1 MSRPLRIALLLAI
14 CGVAFWWR
22 LGYLGLIDPDEP
34 FYAQTT
40 REMLQAHDWVTPRI
54 FGQPQFEKPILI
66 YWLSMGSFRL
76 FGASEFAARVPA
88 ALFAT
93 LLVFMTW
100 AFASRLLGRR
110 TGFLSAVVLA
120 TGVEFIISARMMLT
134 DMVFAAFVCG
144 SAFSL
149 WFAAREER
157 LRERWFLAAC
167 ALSGLAVL
175 TKGPLGLLLP
185 LFALAALLV
194 RRARPLPARPASIA
208 LGLAIFAVIAL
219 PWYAIMLRMYGSQ
232 YFDSFFLH
240 ENVGRFFHAEHP
252 SNNHFYY
259 YLVVLAGGSIPWM
272 PVLAVLVRR
281 ARDAALWSELPRFL
295 TVWGLLCLV
304 FFTLAASKLPSY
316 ALFLFVPLSILI
328 GHALAALLDG
338 GARDRVEVWGMGA
351 LGLVQAAA
359 FLVAPRLTPY
369 AVLAWPLG
377 LVGGCLAIAFLL
389 QTWRVSVPWVAV
401 SAAAAPALVVAC
413 LGWAGPTLDDI
424 LSARSLAGTIAG
436 DVRASEPVMASPIL
450 ARGVLYYSHHPVTVL
465 SGRARPFYTPHPL
478 PVVVGADG
486 LTRYLGEKGSA
497 LCALT
502 ARDWARLR
510 PGLPPGRWTVQDT
523 CGDKVLARV
532 SAAPGSPPGSPTP

>member
-1 MSRPLRIALLLAI
+1 MTRPLRIALLLVI

-76 FGASEFAARVPA
+76 FGPSEFAARVPA

-93 LLVFMTW
+93 ILVFMTW
-100 AFASRLLGRR
+100 AFASRQLGGRE
-110 TGFLSAVVLA
+110 GLLSAVVLA
-120 TGVEFIISARMMLT
+120 TAVEFIISARMMLT

-157 LRERWFLAAC
+157 LRDRWFLAAC
-167 ALSGLAVL
+167 GLCGLAVL

-185 LFALAALLV
+185 LFALAALLLQ
-194 RRARPLPARPASIA
+194 RARPLPARPASIA
-208 LGLAIFAVIAL
+208 LGLAVFTLIAV

-240 ENVGRFFHAEHP
+240 ENVGRFLHAEHP
-252 SNNHFYY
+252 GNNRPYY
-259 YLVVLAGGSIPWM
+259 YLAVLVGGSIPWM

-281 ARDAALWSELPRFL
+281 ARNAGFWSGLPRYL
-295 TVWGLLCLV
+295 AAWGLLCLV

-316 ALFLFVPLSILI
+316 VLFLLVPLSILI
-328 GHALAALLDG
+328 GHALAALLAE
-338 GARDRVEVWGMGA
+338 GARDRAETWAMGA
-351 LGLVQAAA
+351 LALVQAAA
-359 FLVAPRLTPY
+359 FLIAPRLTPY
-369 AVLAWPLG
+369 SVLAWPLG

-389 QTWRVSVPWVAV
+389 QTWRASVPWVAV
-401 SAAAAPALVVAC
+401 SALAAPVLVVAC

-424 LSARSLAGTIAG
+424 LSTRTLARGIAG
-436 DVRASEPVMASPIL
+436 EVRVSEPVMASPIL
-450 ARGVLYYSHHPVTVL
+450 ARGVFYYSHHPVTVL
-465 SGRARPFYTPHPL
+465 SGKARPFYTPHPL
-478 PVVVGADG
+478 PIVVGVGG
-486 LTRYLGEKGSA
+486 LVGYLRSEGSA

-502 ARDWARLR
+502 ASDWARLG
-510 PGLPPGRWTVQDT
+510 PKLPRNSWIVQDT
-523 CGDKVLARV
+523 RGDKVIARL
-532 SAAPGSPPGSPTP
+532 SAAPEIPDKGLAP